1 MTSPE
6 EHFEQ
11 TRDLIKAISKDDIAN
26 WLLNEGYFPE
36 QYVLPPSFAVSG
48 FTLNNEPFNT
58 DLSNLYRRNL
68 INISFPKSTYTSRVF
83 GIMHPWNYHDIV
95 FWIISKWDVI
105 LDHIFSEEQRIFS
118 YSFPI
123 PVSNRNK
130 GGLSPLRSGR
140 MIYEWI
146 AMAEGDLVVEANK
159 FQLLARTDITNCY
172 NSIYT
177 HSIAW
182 ALEGREKA
190 FEDKEYALVGN
201 RIDRLVQYSN
211 DGRTN
216 GISIGPALSD
226 LISEIVLARI
236 DRNIS
241 NRLTEIEF
249 LGTRFKDDYRFLC
262 NTDEDAK
269 TILRVLSE
277 ELIKF
282 NLSINENKTNIVKL
296 PTGLYREHD
305 REYFQYSLKKVK
317 EIDFKTFEHTLIK
330 TLDIHQRFP
339 GTSLL
344 EKFFGE
350 LFNDDYKL
358 KVKFSPK
365 AKVREKQIMKMFSL
379 MLLVTRESEKVLC
392 HVLSVI
398 EAVYMEYRKT
408 YDLKIRIK
416 EIVEHEIENASK
428 RKSAFSIVWY
438 VFFARYLSL
447 GIVSFAT
454 LVSGEDRE
462 NPFVKSIITSTQA
475 IFKETQIV
483 LFRKP
488 SDCKGSSLAK
498 QCAVFNRDKDE
509 NAELDNQMDVMSDI
523 FEDVSRSL
531 SLQAID

>member
-1 MTSPE
+1 MTSPK

-11 TRDLIKAISKDDIAN
+11 TRDLIKAISKDDIAK
-26 WLLNEGYFPE
+26 WLLNDGYFPE
-36 QYVLPPSFAVSG
+36 QYVLPPSFAVNE
-48 FTLNNEPFNT
+48 FALNNEPFNK
-58 DLSNLYRRNL
+58 DLNDLCRRNL

-95 FWIISKWDVI
+95 FWIMSEWDVI
-105 LDHIFSEEQRIFS
+105 VDHIFSTDQRIFS

-140 MIYEWI
+140 MIYEWV

-159 FQLLARTDITNCY
+159 FQRLARTDISNCY

-182 ALEGREKA
+182 ALEGREEA
-190 FEDKEYALVGN
+190 LADKIYALVGN
-201 RIDRLVQYSN
+201 KIDRLVQYSN

-226 LISEIVLARI
+226 LISEIVLASI
-236 DRNIS
+236 DRNVS
-241 NRLTEIEF
+241 NRIPDIEF
-249 LGTRFKDDYRFLC
+249 SGTRFKDDYRFLC
-262 NTDEDAK
+262 NTEDDAK
-269 TILRVLSE
+269 KIFRVLSE
-277 ELIKF
+277 ELNKF

-305 REYFQYSLKKVK
+305 REYFQYSLKNTD

-350 LFNDDYKL
+350 LFDKDYKL
-358 KVKFSPK
+358 KVQFSDKPN
-365 AKVREKQIMKMFSL
+365 VREKQILKMFSL
-379 MLLVTRESEKVLC
+379 MLLVTRESEKILC

-398 EAVYMEYRKT
+398 EAIYIEYRKRHE
-408 YDLKIRIK
+408 LKIPIR
-416 EIVEHEIENASK
+416 EIVEHEIKNASR

-438 VFFARYLSL
+438 IFFARYMSL
-447 GIVSFAT
+447 GIVNYAT
-454 LVSGEDRE
+454 LVSDENQE

-475 IFKETQIV
+475 IFNDTQIS

-488 SDCKGSSLAK
+488 KDCLGANLAK
-498 QCAVFNRDKDE
+498 QCAVFNRDK
-509 NAELDNQMDVMSDI
+509 
-523 FEDVSRSL
+523 
-531 SLQAID
+531 

>member
-1 MTSPE
+1 MTSPK

-48 FTLNNEPFNT
+48 FTLNKEPFNKNLS
-58 DLSNLYRRNL
+58 DLCRRNL
-68 INISFPKSTYTSRVF
+68 INISFPKSTYTSRMF

-95 FWIISKWDVI
+95 FWIMTEWEVI
-105 LDHIFSEEQRIFS
+105 LNHIFSEEQRIFS

-182 ALEGREKA
+182 ALEGREEA
-190 FEDKEYALVGN
+190 FADKDYALPGN

-236 DRNIS
+236 DRNVS
-241 NRLTEIEF
+241 GRLTEIEF

-282 NLSINENKTNIVKL
+282 NLSINENKTKIVKL

-305 REYFQYSLKKVK
+305 REYFQYSLKKAK
-317 EIDFKTFEHTLIK
+317 EMDFKTFEHTLIK

-339 GTSLL
+339 GTSIL

-350 LFNDDYKL
+350 LFNDDYQL

-365 AKVREKQIMKMFSL
+365 AKVREKQILKMFSL
-379 MLLVTRESEKVLC
+379 LLLVTRESEKVLC

-398 EAVYMEYRKT
+398 EVVYKKYRKT
-408 YDLKIRIK
+408 FDLKVRIK
-416 EIVEHEIENASK
+416 EIVEHEIETASS

-438 VFFARYLSL
+438 VFFARYMSL
-447 GIVSFAT
+447 GITNFKT
-454 LVSGEDRE
+454 LVSDDNRK
-462 NPFVKSIITSTQA
+462 NPFVKSIINSSQA

-488 SDCKGSSLAK
+488 KDCKGSSLAK

-509 NAELDNQMDVMSDI
+509 ITELDDQMDVWADI
-523 FEDVSRSL
+523 FEAVSPPL
-531 SLQAID
+531 LVQAIE